1 MSELFKSAF
10 EYFSGP
16 ANGQNDNP
24 FVGQIIEISNV
35 KLRIK
40 RVIAEGGFAVVFA
53 AQDVATGKEY
63 ALKVIF
69 FAAAPFAV
77 INIECA
83 PVFNYCIIYFLNI
96 LLYSNHMD

>member
-1 MSELFKSAF
+1 MSDLFKSAF

-24 FVGQIIEISNV
+24 FVGQIVEISNV

-63 ALKVIF
+63 ALKV
-69 FAAAPFAV
+69 
-77 INIECA
+77 
-83 PVFNYCIIYFLNI
+83 NI
-96 LLYSNHMD
+96 LLTPLFRDQYIISPVS